1 MFQKIKRQD
10 GFLFTFVS
18 FYKCQGSSTFSFVF
32 FKCCNKVYI
41 YIYIYSADYL
51 HYTWL
56 AKTNHQRI
64 LDLWQV
70 HGNFFRINFITSQI
84 SIAGIFLGWATELL
98 WTSFSCHLAHFFF
111 FWHLQWPSNAKKEV
125 YLIQKHSL

>member
-41 YIYIYSADYL
+41 YIYIYIYIQCRLFTL
-51 HYTWL
+51 H
-56 AKTNHQRI
+56 
-64 LDLWQV
+64 V
-70 HGNFFRINFITSQI
+70 TSQNKP
-84 SIAGIFLGWATELL
+84 S
-98 WTSFSCHLAHFFF
+98 AHTRSLTGAWKFF
-111 FWHLQWPSNAKKEV
+111 
-125 YLIQKHSL
+125 